1 MEPKKKSGGRK
12 SNEIEYEEKMTRVFE
27 LILWEKK
34 SFTEFRDLVSKE
46 FEITTKAAEN
56 MWYDARKRLK
66 ERHTE
71 EHEQILQDQLTRLYD
86 LLNRCRESGNRRVE
100 SEVLRDLTKLYGLEQ
115 AKKIDITSD
124 GEKISVN
131 IILNTD

>member
-1 MEPKKKSGGRK
+1 MEPKKKTGGRK
-12 SNEIEYEEKMTRVFE
+12 SNE
-27 LILWEKK
+27 
-34 SFTEFRDLVSKE
+34 S
-46 FEITTKAAEN
+46 EN

-115 AKKIDITSD
+115 AKKIDITSGD
-124 GEKISVN
+124 LPISVN
-131 IILNTD
+131 IILNSD